1 MATFNRVFILGNI
14 VRDPELQQTN
24 SGHFVTNFC
33 VAVNPTSEKYGNV
46 LFQECKAWRNTAQF
60 ICQWFKKGTKVF
72 IEGELEGVEFAGKDG
87 VKRTKTIVRVINA
100 QFAESAPKGRA
111 GLNSYEE
118 QFAPGDKLP
127 PDLPSPQF
135 EEADTEDLPL

>member
-1 MATFNRVFILGNI
+1 MTTFNRVFILGNI

-33 VAVNPTSEKYGNV
+33 VAVNPTSEKYGSV

-72 IEGELEGVEFAGKDG
+72 IEGELESVDFTGKDG
-87 VKRTKTIVRVINA
+87 VKRSKTVIRVINA
-100 QFAESAPKGRA
+100 QFAESAPKERA

-118 QFAPGDKLP
+118 KYAPGDKLP
-127 PDLPSPQF
+127 PELPSPAF
-135 EEADTEDLPL
+135 EEADTEDLPF